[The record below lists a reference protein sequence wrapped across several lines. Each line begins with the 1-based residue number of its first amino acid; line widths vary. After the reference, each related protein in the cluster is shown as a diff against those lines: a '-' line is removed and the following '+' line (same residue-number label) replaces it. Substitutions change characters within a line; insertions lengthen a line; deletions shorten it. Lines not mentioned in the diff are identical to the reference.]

1 MNPGETRP
9 NLVFLP
15 GSSGHGSFWDPIR
28 QRLDDF
34 SCHALDW
41 PGLGGHAPHPGVRSF
56 DDLVEWTIEQIAV
69 PSALIGQ
76 SMGGFVAMRVAIA
89 RPDLVTHLVLAVTS
103 AGIDR
108 RRLGLDEWRLQ
119 PQPEDPPWVQE
130 PQTPLDECIPEVRV
144 PTLLLWAYEDPISPL
159 PLGQRLQKLLPDST
173 LTVYR
178 SADHW
183 VVLEHAADVAR
194 QVRGLVEP
202 SNG

>member
-1 MNPGETRP
+1 MNASTEVTP

-28 QRLDDF
+28 ERLDGY
-34 SCHALDW
+34 SCEALDW
-41 PGLGGHAPHPGVRSF
+41 PGLGGHPPLPVVRSF
-56 DDLVEWTIEQIAV
+56 DDLVDWTIEQITV

-108 RRLGLDEWRLQ
+108 QRLGLDEWQVQ
-119 PQPEDPPWVQE
+119 PQPGDAQWVADPQA
-130 PQTPLDECIPEVRV
+130 PLDQYIPDVRV
-144 PTLLLWAYEDPISPL
+144 PCLLLWADEDVISPL
-159 PLGQRLQKLLPDST
+159 PLGRRLEELLPDAI
-173 LTVYR
+173 LTVYS

-183 VVLEHAADVAR
+183 VVLEHADDVAR
-194 QVRGLVEP
+194 QVRELIDSE
-202 SNG
+202 